1 VETNLTRKANLKT
14 NKNLNDVQY
23 CATHFFNM
31 ILIAHNITQKPIK
44 HFITFLLLL
53 FISITGFSQKE
64 FFRSQQVFTKE
75 QLSNFYSSITIHEQM
90 VIFNAN
96 DYHLYA
102 YNKKDGS
109 LKWSVETNY
118 KSSIP
123 VFVQDSIIYAGISKK
138 EIHQAAQ
145 FGLASG
151 NLIKA
156 LPFGPLATKPLIKNG
171 MLYSTAIYNFGCIV
185 AYNLQKDTVAWSRFI
200 AHGFSRQPYYFEN
213 KIMANAEANNWVALS
228 YDGVLL
234 DTTCAVKAALFV
246 EDIPCVKTFTA
257 LTHDGLEIK
266 GKLAD
271 DIFGT
276 DFFDLPEI
284 ITTDNFTVV
293 LHGDKLSIISK
304 KLKMKQQVEV
314 SSLAEDLAD
323 DYNTKLLKADDEHI
337 WLLYSDHLLQYNH
350 KTKKL
355 AKLTNLTAWQPNC
368 LLLDEENIWLIS
380 AKDGLLYGLSL

>member
-1 VETNLTRKANLKT
+1 MKTQLK
-14 NKNLNDVQY
+14 NY
-23 CATHFFNM
+23 FFA
-31 ILIAHNITQKPIK
+31 LS
-44 HFITFLLLL
+44 FLL
-53 FISITGFSQKE
+53 FFTTAGYSQKE
-64 FFRSQQVFTKE
+64 FFRSQQVFTEE
-75 QLSNFYSSITIHEQM
+75 QMSNFYSSVTIHDGL

-118 KSSIP
+118 KSTIP
-123 VFVQDSIIYAGISKK
+123 VFVQDSIVYAGISKK
-138 EIHQAAQ
+138 EVHQAAQ
-145 FGLASG
+145 FNLADG
-151 NLIKA
+151 KLIKV
-156 LPFGPLATKPLIKNG
+156 LPFGPLATKPFIKNE
-171 MLYSTAIYNFGCIV
+171 MLYGTAIYNYGCIL
-185 AYNLQKDTVAWSRFI
+185 AYDLKKDTVAWSRFI

-228 YDGVLL
+228 YDGALL

-246 EDIPCVKTFTA
+246 EDIPCVKKFTA

-266 GKLAD
+266 GKLSD

-304 KLKMKQQVEV
+304 KLKIKQQVEV
-314 SSLAEDLAD
+314 SSLVDDLAD
-323 DYNTKLLKADDEHI
+323 NYNTKLLKADDEHI
-337 WLLYSDHLLQYNH
+337 WLLYSAHLLQYNY
-350 KTKKL
+350 KTKKI
-355 AKLTNLTAWQPNC
+355 ARSTDLTAWQPNSV
-368 LLLDEENIWLIS
+368 LLDDENIWLIS
-380 AKDGLLYGLSL
+380 GKDGLLYGISL

>member
-1 VETNLTRKANLKT
+1 MPVKYLLTS
-14 NKNLNDVQY
+14 
-23 CATHFFNM
+23 
-31 ILIAHNITQKPIK
+31 II
-44 HFITFLLLL
+44 LLL
-53 FISITGFSQKE
+53 FTTTGFSQKE
-64 FFRSQQVFTKE
+64 FFRSQQVFTKA
-75 QLSNFYSSITIHEQM
+75 QMSNFYSSVTIHDGL

-109 LKWSVETNY
+109 LKWSAETSY

-123 VFVQDSIIYAGISKK
+123 VFVLDNIIYAGISQK

-145 FGLASG
+145 FDPATG

-156 LPFGPLATKPLIKNG
+156 LPFGPLATKPLTKNG
-171 MLYSTAIYNFGCIV
+171 MLYGTAIYNFGCIL
-185 AYNLQKDTVAWSRFI
+185 AYDLKKDTVTWSRFI

-213 KIMANAEANNWVALS
+213 KIMANAEANNWVAIG

-234 DTTCAVKAALFV
+234 DTTCAVRANIFV

-266 GKLAD
+266 GKRSEE
-271 DIFGT
+271 IFGT

-284 ITTDNFTVV
+284 ITTDNFTVI
-293 LHGDKLSIISK
+293 LNGDKLSIISK
-304 KLKMKQQVEV
+304 KLKIKQQLEISALV
-314 SSLAEDLAD
+314 EDLAD
-323 DYNTKLLKADDEHI
+323 NYNTKLLKADDEFI
-337 WLLYSDHLLQYNH
+337 WLLYSDHLLQYSH

-355 AKLTNLTAWQPNC
+355 IRSTDLTNWQPNSV
-368 LLLDEENIWLIS
+368 LPDEENIWLIS
-380 AKDGLLYGLSL
+380 GKDGLLYGLAL